1 MMKALLIGYGNPG
14 RLDDGLGPAL
24 AAAVEKLN
32 LPGLTVEADYQ
43 LTVEDAADL
52 GKYDA
57 VVFADA
63 DVGGPEPFRVRRIE
77 PGSEMSF
84 STHSV
89 EPKAV
94 LALAKNLFKAEPAAY
109 VLGIRGYEFN
119 EFGERLSPK
128 ARENLDA
135 AVAYVVSSV
144 RDGVFREVSPRG
156 GDWASQPPDLNSEE
170 GQCKTG
176 SL

>member
-24 AAAVEKLN
+24 AEAVEKLK
-32 LPGLTVEADYQ
+32 LPGLAVEANYQ
-43 LTVEDAADL
+43 LVVEDAADF
-52 GKYDA
+52 GEYDV

-63 DVGGPEPFRVRRIE
+63 DVGGPEPFWVQRIE
-77 PGSEMSF
+77 PGGEMSF

-89 EPKAV
+89 QPKQL
-94 LALAKNLFKAEPAAY
+94 LALARKLFKAEPAAY

-119 EFGERLSPK
+119 EFGERLSPR

-144 RDGVFREVSPRG
+144 RNGVFKEINPDG
-156 GDWASQPPDLNSEE
+156 GDWASEPPDLNSEE
-170 GQCKTG
+170 GQCKTENT
-176 SL
+176 